1 MALYTVP
8 LPSVD
13 GGDEDI
19 SRQMRKII
27 GYLRQLDEQLKY
39 VLCNLDGENLSDSFR
54 AVIDS
59 STDAAVLDE
68 LTGNIANL
76 STEIKQTAQAIT
88 LKASRADLN
97 ALGDRVSEAE
107 STLTVQAGQIEGKVA
122 QTAFDQLSGQV
133 TQVQSTVTQQ
143 ANQISSK
150 VSQSD
155 FDDFAETVLTKD
167 SFEVN
172 IDGENQLHVGADGV
186 SAQSVTAPNVAAA
199 YDGPAEITVNPNYSD
214 AWLEAQEGK
223 AVRSLQQALDKI
235 NGKRLMYNVSI
246 TMDNTSH
253 YERVDIHGVT
263 GSGVLEVL
271 GNGAT
276 FYGGI
281 AVQYCT
287 AKVTIMGTGMTV
299 YAGTDKAIEVTGCS
313 FVRIDGANVSGS
325 GTDGVYYTEGSKG
338 LLWNCDFAG
347 FTNAV
352 HASLTAHVI
361 VNACTGSGALKASFG
376 GIVAANGTMPTGG
389 TTEVGNGKVWSTG
402 STATGCSTSASSST
416 LTAASYDAV
425 TTATCRNSGSWT
437 SGQLRQNFATGL
449 GVCKGCVWFD
459 NSVIRSTLSG
469 KTVRS
474 ATLRLHRVSGSG
486 RSSAVQVTARGLTLT
501 GASGTVPNST
511 SAAVYGGL
519 SAMLGTIGNGETV
532 ALALPV
538 NLVNA
543 LISGSINGI
552 ALYAGETAQTG
563 NRGFSANYCR
573 FDGVGD
579 QFAPVLTINYM

>member
-199 YDGPAEITVNPNYSD
+199 YDGPEEITVNPNYAD
-214 AWLEAQEGK
+214 EWIEYQEGK

-253 YERVDIHGVT
+253 YARVDIHGVT

-299 YAGTDKAIEVTGCS
+299 YAGTGKAVEVTGCS

-389 TTEVGNGKVWSTG
+389 TTEVGNGKVWSSG
-402 STATGCSTSASSST
+402 STATGGSTSASSST

-459 NSVIRSTLSG
+459 NSAIRSALSG

-511 SAAVYGGL
+511 SASVYGGL

-532 ALALPV
+532 AMALPV
-538 NLVNA
+538 KIVNA
-543 LISGSINGI
+543 LVSGSINGI

-579 QFAPVLTINYM
+579 QFAPVLTINYL

>member
-1 MALYTVP
+1 MSNIGYREIMDTSPLSIKQLNDTLRALWGKVMGHIEERD
-8 LPSVD
+8 LDKGV
-13 GGDEDI
+13 I
-19 SRQMRKII
+19 SRITSE
-27 GYLRQLDEQLKY
+27 LDTEALETRITQTARE
-39 VLCNLDGENLSDSFR
+39 V
-54 AVIDS
+54 AVEAS
-59 STDAAVLDE
+59 QQATDE
-68 LTGNIANL
+68 LTGKVEAN
-76 STEIKQTAQAIT
+76 TA
-88 LKASRADLN
+88 
-97 ALGDRVSEAE
+97 ALG
-107 STLTVQAGQIEGKVA
+107 VQAAQIESKVA
-122 QTAFDQLSGQV
+122 QTTFDRLSGEV

-143 ANQISSK
+143 ATQISSK

-172 IDGENQLHVGADGV
+172 IDGENQLHVGEDGV

-199 YDGPAEITVNPNYSD
+199 YDGPSEITVNPNYAD
-214 AWLEAQEGK
+214 AWIEYQEGK

-271 GNGAT
+271 GNGST

-281 AVQYCT
+281 AVSYCT

-299 YAGTDKAIEVTGCS
+299 YAGTGKAIEVTGCS
-313 FVRIDGANVSGS
+313 FVRVDGANVSGS

-389 TTEVGNGKVWSTG
+389 TTEVGNGKVWSSG
-402 STATGCSTSASSST
+402 STATGGSTSASSST
-416 LTAASYDAV
+416 LTAAEYDAV

-449 GVCKGCVWFD
+449 GVYKGCVWFD
-459 NSVIRSTLSG
+459 NSAIRSALSG

-486 RSSAVQVTARGLTLT
+486 KSSAVQVTARGLTLT

-579 QFAPVLTINYM
+579 QFAPVLTISYIR

>member
-13 GGDEDI
+13 SGDEDI

-122 QTAFDQLSGQV
+122 QTAFDQLSGEVQ
-133 TQVQSTVTQQ
+133 TVQSTVTQQ
-143 ANQISSK
+143 ATQISSK

-172 IDGENQLHVGADGV
+172 IDGENQLHVGEDGV

-199 YDGPAEITVNPNYSD
+199 YDGPAEITVNPNYAD
-214 AWLEAQEGK
+214 AWIEYQEGK

-253 YERVDIHGVT
+253 YARVDIHGVT

-287 AKVTIMGTGMTV
+287 AKVSIMGTGMTV
-299 YAGTDKAIEVTGCS
+299 YAGTGKAIEVTGCS
-313 FVRIDGANVSGS
+313 FVRVDGANVSGS

-376 GIVAANGTMPTGG
+376 GIVAANGTIPTGG
-389 TTEVGNGKVWSTG
+389 TTELGNGKVWSSG
-402 STATGCSTSASSST
+402 STATGGSTSASSST

-459 NSVIRSTLSG
+459 NSAIRSALSG

-511 SAAVYGGL
+511 SASVYGGL

-538 NLVNA
+538 NIVNA
-543 LISGSINGI
+543 LVSGSINGI

-579 QFAPVLTINYM
+579 QFAPVLTINYL

>member
-199 YDGPAEITVNPNYSD
+199 YDGPAEITVNPNYAD
-214 AWLEAQEGK
+214 EWIEYQEGK

-253 YERVDIHGVT
+253 YARVDIHGVT

-299 YAGTDKAIEVTGCS
+299 YAGTGKAVEVTGCS

-389 TTEVGNGKVWSTG
+389 TTEVGNGKVWSSG
-402 STATGCSTSASSST
+402 SMATGGSTSASSST
-416 LTAASYDAV
+416 LTAASYDAL

-459 NSVIRSTLSG
+459 NSAIRSALSG

-511 SAAVYGGL
+511 SASVYGGL

-532 ALALPV
+532 AMALPV
-538 NLVNA
+538 KIVNA
-543 LISGSINGI
+543 LVSGSINGI

-579 QFAPVLTINYM
+579 QFAPVLTINYL

>member
-107 STLTVQAGQIEGKVA
+107 STLTVQAGQIESKVA
-122 QTAFDQLSGQV
+122 QTAFDQLSGEV

-199 YDGPAEITVNPNYSD
+199 YDGPSEITVNPNYAD
-214 AWLEAQEGK
+214 EWIEYQEGK

-253 YERVDIHGVT
+253 YARVDIHGVT

-299 YAGTDKAIEVTGCS
+299 YAGTGKAVEVTGCS

-361 VNACTGSGALKASFG
+361 VNDCTGSGALMASFG

-389 TTEVGNGKVWSTG
+389 TTELGNGKVWSSG
-402 STATGCSTSASSST
+402 SMATGGSTSASSST

-459 NSVIRSTLSG
+459 NSAIRSALSG

-501 GASGTVPNST
+501 SASGTVPNST
-511 SAAVYGGL
+511 SADVYGGL
-519 SAMLGTIGNGETV
+519 SAMLGTIGNGDTV
-532 ALALPV
+532 AMALPV
-538 NLVNA
+538 NIVNA
-543 LISGSINGI
+543 LVSGSINGI

-579 QFAPVLTINYM
+579 QFAPVLTINYL

>member
-107 STLTVQAGQIEGKVA
+107 STLTVQAGQIEGKVS

-199 YDGPAEITVNPNYSD
+199 YDGPSEITVNPNYAD

-271 GNGAT
+271 GNGST

-281 AVQYCT
+281 AVQYCS

-299 YAGTDKAIEVTGCS
+299 YAGTGKAVEVTGCS

-361 VNACTGSGALKASFG
+361 VNDCTGSGALMASFG

-389 TTEVGNGKVWSTG
+389 TTELGNGKVWSSG
-402 STATGCSTSASSST
+402 STATGGSTSASSST

-459 NSVIRSTLSG
+459 NSAIRSALSG

-511 SAAVYGGL
+511 SASVYGGL
-519 SAMLGTIGNGETV
+519 SAMLGTIGNGDTV
-532 ALALPV
+532 AMALPV
-538 NLVNA
+538 NIVNA
-543 LISGSINGI
+543 LVSGSINGI

>member
-1 MALYTVP
+1 MSNIGYREIMDTSPLSIKQLNDTLRALWGKVMGHIEERD
-8 LPSVD
+8 LDKGV
-13 GGDEDI
+13 I
-19 SRQMRKII
+19 SRITSE
-27 GYLRQLDEQLKY
+27 LDTEALETRITQTARE
-39 VLCNLDGENLSDSFR
+39 V
-54 AVIDS
+54 AVEAS
-59 STDAAVLDE
+59 QQATDE
-68 LTGNIANL
+68 LTGKVEAN
-76 STEIKQTAQAIT
+76 TA
-88 LKASRADLN
+88 
-97 ALGDRVSEAE
+97 ALG
-107 STLTVQAGQIEGKVA
+107 VQATQIEGKVA
-122 QTAFDQLSGQV
+122 QTAFDQLSGEV

-143 ANQISSK
+143 ATQISSK

-199 YDGPAEITVNPNYSD
+199 YDGPSEITVNPNYTD

-271 GNGAT
+271 GNGST

-299 YAGTDKAIEVTGCS
+299 YAGTGKAIEVTGCS
-313 FVRIDGANVSGS
+313 FVRVDGANVSGS

-389 TTEVGNGKVWSTG
+389 TTEVGNGKVWSSG
-402 STATGCSTSASSST
+402 STATGGSTSASSST

-459 NSVIRSTLSG
+459 NSAIRSALSG

-511 SAAVYGGL
+511 SAEVYGGL
-519 SAMLGTIGNGETV
+519 SAMLGTIGNGDTV

-538 NLVNA
+538 NIVNA
-543 LISGSINGI
+543 LVSGSINGI

-579 QFAPVLTINYM
+579 QFAPVLTISYIR

>member
-1 MALYTVP
+1 M
-8 LPSVD
+8 SN
-13 GGDEDI
+13 
-19 SRQMRKII
+19 I
-27 GYLRQLDEQLKY
+27 GYREIMDTSPLSIKQLNDTLRALWGKVMGHIEGRDLD
-39 VLCNLDGENLSDSFR
+39 DGVISLIQEGTDTEALETR
-54 AVIDS
+54 ITQTAREVAVEAS
-59 STDAAVLDE
+59 QQATDE
-68 LTGNIANL
+68 LTGKVEAN
-76 STEIKQTAQAIT
+76 TA
-88 LKASRADLN
+88 
-97 ALGDRVSEAE
+97 ALG
-107 STLTVQAGQIEGKVA
+107 VQATQIEGKVS
-122 QTAFDQLSGQV
+122 QTTFDQLSGEV

-143 ANQISSK
+143 ATQISSK

-199 YDGPAEITVNPNYSD
+199 YDGPAEITVNPNYTD

-271 GNGAT
+271 GNGST

-299 YAGTDKAIEVTGCS
+299 YAGTGKAIEVTGCS
-313 FVRIDGANVSGS
+313 FVRVDGANVSGS

-376 GIVAANGTMPTGG
+376 GVVAANGTMPTGG

-402 STATGCSTSASSST
+402 STATGGSTSASSST

-459 NSVIRSTLSG
+459 NSAIRSALSG

-486 RSSAVQVTARGLTLT
+486 KSSAVQVTARGLTLT

-538 NLVNA
+538 NIVNA
-543 LISGSINGI
+543 LVSGSINGI

-579 QFAPVLTINYM
+579 QFAPVLTISYIR

>member
-13 GGDEDI
+13 SGDEDI

-172 IDGENQLHVGADGV
+172 IDGENQLHVGEDGV

-199 YDGPAEITVNPNYSD
+199 YDGPAEITVNPNYTD
-214 AWLEAQEGK
+214 AWLEAQDGK

-271 GNGAT
+271 GNGST

-287 AKVTIMGTGMTV
+287 AKVSIMGTGMTV

-389 TTEVGNGKVWSTG
+389 TTEVGNGKVWSSG
-402 STATGCSTSASSST
+402 STATGGSTSASSST

-459 NSVIRSTLSG
+459 NSAIRSALSG
-469 KTVRS
+469 NTVRS

-511 SAAVYGGL
+511 SADVYGGL

-543 LISGSINGI
+543 LISGSINGF

>member
-122 QTAFDQLSGQV
+122 QTAFDQLSGEV

-143 ANQISSK
+143 ATQISSK

-199 YDGPAEITVNPNYSD
+199 YDGPEEITVNPNYTD

-271 GNGAT
+271 GNGST

-299 YAGTDKAIEVTGCS
+299 YAGTGKAVDVTGCS

-389 TTEVGNGKVWSTG
+389 TTEVGNGKVWSSG
-402 STATGCSTSASSST
+402 STATGGSTSASSST

-459 NSVIRSTLSG
+459 NSAIRSALSG

-501 GASGTVPNST
+501 VASGTVPNST
-511 SAAVYGGL
+511 SAEVYGGL
-519 SAMLGTIGNGETV
+519 SAMLGTIGNGDTV

>member
-122 QTAFDQLSGQV
+122 QTAFDQLSGEVQ
-133 TQVQSTVTQQ
+133 TVQSTVTQQ

-199 YDGPAEITVNPNYSD
+199 YDGPAEITVNPNYAD
-214 AWLEAQEGK
+214 EWIEYQEGK

-253 YERVDIHGVT
+253 YARVDIHGVT

-271 GNGAT
+271 GNGST

-299 YAGTDKAIEVTGCS
+299 YAGTGKAVEVTGCS

-352 HASLTAHVI
+352 HSSLTAHVI
-361 VNACTGSGALKASFG
+361 VNDCTGSGALMASFG

-389 TTEVGNGKVWSTG
+389 TTELGNGKVWSSG
-402 STATGCSTSASSST
+402 STATGGSTSASSST

-459 NSVIRSTLSG
+459 NSAIRSALSG

-511 SAAVYGGL
+511 SADVYGGL
-519 SAMLGTIGNGETV
+519 SAMLGTIGNGDTV
-532 ALALPV
+532 AMALPV
-538 NLVNA
+538 NIVNA
-543 LISGSINGI
+543 LVSGSINGI

>member
-107 STLTVQAGQIEGKVA
+107 STLTVQAGQIEGKVS

-172 IDGENQLHVGADGV
+172 IDGENQLHVGEDGV

-199 YDGPAEITVNPNYSD
+199 YDGPSEITVNPNYTD

-271 GNGAT
+271 GNGST

-287 AKVTIMGTGMTV
+287 AKVSIMGTGMTV
-299 YAGTDKAIEVTGCS
+299 YAGTGKAIEVTGCS

-389 TTEVGNGKVWSTG
+389 TTEVGNGKVWSSG
-402 STATGCSTSASSST
+402 STATGGSTSASSST

-437 SGQLRQNFATGL
+437 SGQLRQNFVTGL

-459 NSVIRSTLSG
+459 NSAIRSALSG

-511 SAAVYGGL
+511 SASVYGGL

-532 ALALPV
+532 AMALPV
-538 NLVNA
+538 KIVNA
-543 LISGSINGI
+543 LVSGSINGI

-579 QFAPVLTINYM
+579 QFAPVLTINYL

>member
-68 LTGNIANL
+68 LTGNITNL

-199 YDGPAEITVNPNYSD
+199 YDGPAEITVNPNYAD
-214 AWLEAQEGK
+214 EWIEYQEGK

-253 YERVDIHGVT
+253 YARVDIHGVT

-299 YAGTDKAIEVTGCS
+299 YAGTGKAVEVTGCS

-389 TTEVGNGKVWSTG
+389 TTEVGNGKVWSSG
-402 STATGCSTSASSST
+402 SMATGGSTSASSST
-416 LTAASYDAV
+416 LTAASYDAL

-459 NSVIRSTLSG
+459 NSAIRSALSG

-511 SAAVYGGL
+511 SASVYGGL

-532 ALALPV
+532 AMALPV
-538 NLVNA
+538 KIVNA
-543 LISGSINGI
+543 LVSGSINGI

-579 QFAPVLTINYM
+579 QFAPVLTINYL

>member
-68 LTGNIANL
+68 LTGKIANL
-76 STEIKQTAQAIT
+76 STEIMQTAQAIT

-122 QTAFDQLSGQV
+122 QTAFDQLSGEV

-143 ANQISSK
+143 ATQISSK

-172 IDGENQLHVGADGV
+172 IDGENQLHVGEDGV

-199 YDGPAEITVNPNYSD
+199 YDGPEEITVNPNYTD

-271 GNGAT
+271 GNGST

-299 YAGTDKAIEVTGCS
+299 YAGTGKAVDVTGCS

-389 TTEVGNGKVWSTG
+389 TTEVGNGKVWSSG
-402 STATGCSTSASSST
+402 STATGGSTSASSST

-459 NSVIRSTLSG
+459 NSAIRSALSG

-511 SAAVYGGL
+511 SAEVYGGL
-519 SAMLGTIGNGETV
+519 SAMLGTIGNGDTV

>member
-13 GGDEDI
+13 SGDEDI

-107 STLTVQAGQIEGKVA
+107 STLTVQAGQIEGKVS
-122 QTAFDQLSGQV
+122 QTAFDQLSGEV

-143 ANQISSK
+143 ATQISSK

-199 YDGPAEITVNPNYSD
+199 YDGPSEITVNPNYTD
-214 AWLEAQEGK
+214 AWLDTQEGK

-271 GNGAT
+271 GNGST

-287 AKVTIMGTGMTV
+287 AKVSIMGTGMTV
-299 YAGTDKAIEVTGCS
+299 YAGTGKAIEVTGCS

-389 TTEVGNGKVWSTG
+389 TTEVGNGKVWSSG
-402 STATGCSTSASSST
+402 STATGGSTSASSST

-459 NSVIRSTLSG
+459 NSAIRSALSG

-501 GASGTVPNST
+501 SASGTVPNST
-511 SAAVYGGL
+511 SADVYGGL
-519 SAMLGTIGNGETV
+519 SAMLGTIGNGDTV
-532 ALALPV
+532 AMALPV
-538 NLVNA
+538 NIVNA
-543 LISGSINGI
+543 LVSGSINGI

>member
-1 MALYTVP
+1 MSNIGYREIMDTSPLSIKQLNDTLRALWGKVMGHIEERD
-8 LPSVD
+8 LDKGV
-13 GGDEDI
+13 I
-19 SRQMRKII
+19 SRITSE
-27 GYLRQLDEQLKY
+27 LDTEALETRITQTARE
-39 VLCNLDGENLSDSFR
+39 V
-54 AVIDS
+54 AVEAS
-59 STDAAVLDE
+59 QQATDE
-68 LTGNIANL
+68 LTGKVEAN
-76 STEIKQTAQAIT
+76 TA
-88 LKASRADLN
+88 
-97 ALGDRVSEAE
+97 ALG
-107 STLTVQAGQIEGKVA
+107 VQATQIEGKVA
-122 QTAFDQLSGQV
+122 QTAFDQLSGEV

-199 YDGPAEITVNPNYSD
+199 YDGPAEITVNPNYTD

-271 GNGAT
+271 GNGST

-299 YAGTDKAIEVTGCS
+299 YAGTGKAVEVTGCS
-313 FVRIDGANVSGS
+313 FVRVDGANVSGS

-402 STATGCSTSASSST
+402 STATGGSTSASSST

-459 NSVIRSTLSG
+459 NSAIRSALSG

-486 RSSAVQVTARGLTLT
+486 KSSAVQVTARGLTLT
-501 GASGTVPNST
+501 GASGTVSNST

-538 NLVNA
+538 NIVNA
-543 LISGSINGI
+543 LVSGSINGI
-552 ALYAGETAQTG
+552 ALYAGETAQSG

-573 FDGVGD
+573 FEGVGD
-579 QFAPVLTINYM
+579 QFAPVLTISYIR

>member
-13 GGDEDI
+13 SGDEDI

-143 ANQISSK
+143 ATQISSK

-199 YDGPAEITVNPNYSD
+199 YDGPEEITVNPNYTD
-214 AWLEAQEGK
+214 AWLEAQDGK

-271 GNGAT
+271 GNGST

-287 AKVTIMGTGMTV
+287 AKVSIMGTGMTV
-299 YAGTDKAIEVTGCS
+299 YAGTGKAIEVTGCS

-389 TTEVGNGKVWSTG
+389 TTELGNGKVWSSG
-402 STATGCSTSASSST
+402 STATGGSTSASSST

-459 NSVIRSTLSG
+459 NSAIRSALSG

-486 RSSAVQVTARGLTLT
+486 RSSAVQVTVRGLTLT

-511 SAAVYGGL
+511 SAEVYGGL

-532 ALALPV
+532 AMALPV
-538 NLVNA
+538 KIVNA
-543 LISGSINGI
+543 LVSGSINGI
-552 ALYAGETAQTG
+552 ALYAGETSQTG

>member
-1 MALYTVP
+1 MSNIGYREIMDTSPLSIKQLNDTLRALWGKVMGHIEERD
-8 LPSVD
+8 LDKGV
-13 GGDEDI
+13 I
-19 SRQMRKII
+19 SRITSE
-27 GYLRQLDEQLKY
+27 LDTEALETRITQTARE
-39 VLCNLDGENLSDSFR
+39 V
-54 AVIDS
+54 AVEAS
-59 STDAAVLDE
+59 QQATDE
-68 LTGNIANL
+68 LTGKVEAN
-76 STEIKQTAQAIT
+76 TA
-88 LKASRADLN
+88 
-97 ALGDRVSEAE
+97 ALG
-107 STLTVQAGQIEGKVA
+107 VQATQIEGKVS
-122 QTAFDQLSGQV
+122 QTAFDQLSGEV

-143 ANQISSK
+143 ATQISSK

-172 IDGENQLHVGADGV
+172 IDGENQLHVGEDGV

-199 YDGPAEITVNPNYSD
+199 YDGPAEITVNPNYTD

-271 GNGAT
+271 GNGSS

-299 YAGTDKAIEVTGCS
+299 YAGTGKAVEVTGCS

-402 STATGCSTSASSST
+402 STATGGSTSASSST
-416 LTAASYDAV
+416 LTAAEYDAV

-459 NSVIRSTLSG
+459 NSAIRSALSG

-538 NLVNA
+538 NIVNA
-543 LISGSINGI
+543 LVSGSINGI

-579 QFAPVLTINYM
+579 QFAPVLTISYIR

>member
-107 STLTVQAGQIEGKVA
+107 STLTVQAGQIESKVA
-122 QTAFDQLSGQV
+122 QTAFDQLSGEV

-172 IDGENQLHVGADGV
+172 IDGENQLHVGEDGV

-199 YDGPAEITVNPNYSD
+199 YDGPAEITVNPNYAD
-214 AWLEAQEGK
+214 EWIEYQEGK

-246 TMDNTSH
+246 TMDNRSH
-253 YERVDIHGVT
+253 YARVDIHGVT

-299 YAGTDKAIEVTGCS
+299 YAGTGKAIEVTGCS
-313 FVRIDGANVSGS
+313 FVRVDGANVSGS

-376 GIVAANGTMPTGG
+376 GIVAANGTIPTGG
-389 TTEVGNGKVWSTG
+389 TTELGNGKVWSSG
-402 STATGCSTSASSST
+402 STATGGSTSASSST

-459 NSVIRSTLSG
+459 NSAIRSALSG

-519 SAMLGTIGNGETV
+519 SAMLGTIGNGDTV
-532 ALALPV
+532 AMALPV
-538 NLVNA
+538 NIVNA
-543 LISGSINGI
+543 LVSGSINGI

-579 QFAPVLTINYM
+579 QFAPVLTINYL

>member
-172 IDGENQLHVGADGV
+172 IDGENQLHVGEDGV

-199 YDGPAEITVNPNYSD
+199 YDGPAEITVNPNYAD
-214 AWLEAQEGK
+214 AWIEYQEGK

-299 YAGTDKAIEVTGCS
+299 YAGTGKAVEVTGCS

-389 TTEVGNGKVWSTG
+389 TTEVGNGKVWSSG
-402 STATGCSTSASSST
+402 STATGGSTSASSST

-459 NSVIRSTLSG
+459 NSAIRSALSG

-519 SAMLGTIGNGETV
+519 SAMLGTIGNGDTV
-532 ALALPV
+532 AMALPV
-538 NLVNA
+538 NIVNA
-543 LISGSINGI
+543 LVSGSINGI

>member
-155 FDDFAETVLTKD
+155 FDVFAETVLTKD

-199 YDGPAEITVNPNYSD
+199 YDGPAEITVNPNYAD
-214 AWLEAQEGK
+214 AWIEYQEGK

-253 YERVDIHGVT
+253 YARVDIHGVT

-271 GNGAT
+271 GNGAI

-287 AKVTIMGTGMTV
+287 AKFTIMGTGMTV
-299 YAGTDKAIEVTGCS
+299 YAGTGKAVEVTGCS

-389 TTEVGNGKVWSTG
+389 TTELGNGKVWSSG
-402 STATGCSTSASSST
+402 STATGGSTSASSST

-459 NSVIRSTLSG
+459 NSAIRSALSG

-519 SAMLGTIGNGETV
+519 SAMLGTIGNGDTV
-532 ALALPV
+532 AMALPV
-538 NLVNA
+538 NIVNA
-543 LISGSINGI
+543 LVSGSINGI

>member
-122 QTAFDQLSGQV
+122 QTAFDQLSGEV

-143 ANQISSK
+143 ATQISSK

-199 YDGPAEITVNPNYSD
+199 YDGPSEITVNPNYTD

-299 YAGTDKAIEVTGCS
+299 YAGTGKAVEVTGCS

-389 TTEVGNGKVWSTG
+389 TTEVGNGKVWSSG
-402 STATGCSTSASSST
+402 STATGGSTSASSST

-459 NSVIRSTLSG
+459 NSAIRSALSG

-579 QFAPVLTINYM
+579 KFAPVLTINYM

>member
-1 MALYTVP
+1 MSNIGYREIMDTSPLSIKQLNDTLRALWGKVMGHIEERD
-8 LPSVD
+8 LDKGV
-13 GGDEDI
+13 I
-19 SRQMRKII
+19 SRITSE
-27 GYLRQLDEQLKY
+27 LDTEALETRITQTARE
-39 VLCNLDGENLSDSFR
+39 V
-54 AVIDS
+54 AVEAS
-59 STDAAVLDE
+59 QQATDE
-68 LTGNIANL
+68 LTGKVEAN
-76 STEIKQTAQAIT
+76 TA
-88 LKASRADLN
+88 
-97 ALGDRVSEAE
+97 ALG
-107 STLTVQAGQIEGKVA
+107 VQATQIEGKVS
-122 QTAFDQLSGQV
+122 QTSFDQLSGEV

-143 ANQISSK
+143 ATQISSK

-172 IDGENQLHVGADGV
+172 IDGENQLHVGEDGV

-199 YDGPAEITVNPNYSD
+199 YDGPAEITVNPNYTD

-235 NGKRLMYNVSI
+235 NGKRLLYNVSI

-271 GNGAT
+271 GNSAT

-281 AVQYCT
+281 AVQYCS
-287 AKVTIMGTGMTV
+287 AKVTIMGTGMV
-299 YAGTDKAIEVTGCS
+299 IYAGTGKAVEVTGCS

-376 GIVAANGTMPTGG
+376 GIVAANGTMPMGG

-402 STATGCSTSASSST
+402 STATGGSTSASSST
-416 LTAASYDAV
+416 LTAVSYDAV

-459 NSVIRSTLSG
+459 NSTIRSALSG

-486 RSSAVQVTARGLTLT
+486 KSSAVQVTARGLTLT
-501 GASGTVPNST
+501 GVSGTVSNST

-519 SAMLGTIGNGETV
+519 SAMLGTIGNDETV

-543 LISGSINGI
+543 LISGSINGF
-552 ALYAGETAQTG
+552 ALYAGETSQTG

-579 QFAPVLTINYM
+579 QFAPVLTISYLR

>member
-1 MALYTVP
+1 MSNIGYREIMDTSPLSIKQLNDTLRALWGKVMGHIEERD
-8 LPSVD
+8 LDKGV
-13 GGDEDI
+13 I
-19 SRQMRKII
+19 SRITSE
-27 GYLRQLDEQLKY
+27 LDTEALETRITQTARE
-39 VLCNLDGENLSDSFR
+39 V
-54 AVIDS
+54 AVEAS
-59 STDAAVLDE
+59 QQATDE
-68 LTGNIANL
+68 LTGKVEAN
-76 STEIKQTAQAIT
+76 TA
-88 LKASRADLN
+88 
-97 ALGDRVSEAE
+97 ALG
-107 STLTVQAGQIEGKVA
+107 VQATQIEGKVS
-122 QTAFDQLSGQV
+122 QTSFDQLSGEV

-172 IDGENQLHVGADGV
+172 IDGENQLHVGEDGV

-199 YDGPAEITVNPNYSD
+199 YDGPAEITVNPNYTD

-271 GNGAT
+271 GNSAT

-281 AVQYCT
+281 AVQYCS
-287 AKVTIMGTGMTV
+287 AKVTIMGTGMV
-299 YAGTDKAIEVTGCS
+299 IYAGTGKAVEVTGCS

-389 TTEVGNGKVWSTG
+389 TTEVGNGKVWSSG
-402 STATGCSTSASSST
+402 STATGGSTSASSST

-459 NSVIRSTLSG
+459 NSAIRSALSG

-486 RSSAVQVTARGLTLT
+486 KSSAVQVTARGLTLT
-501 GASGTVPNST
+501 GASGTVSNST

-519 SAMLGTIGNGETV
+519 SAMLGTIGNDETV

-543 LISGSINGI
+543 LISGSINGF
-552 ALYAGETAQTG
+552 ALYAGETAQIG

-579 QFAPVLTINYM
+579 QFAPVLTISYIR

>member
-199 YDGPAEITVNPNYSD
+199 YDGPAEITVNPNYAD
-214 AWLEAQEGK
+214 EWIEYQEGK

-253 YERVDIHGVT
+253 YARVDIHGVT

-299 YAGTDKAIEVTGCS
+299 YAGTGKAVEVTGCS

-389 TTEVGNGKVWSTG
+389 TTEVGNGKVWSSG
-402 STATGCSTSASSST
+402 STATGGSTSASSST

-459 NSVIRSTLSG
+459 NSAIRSALSG

-511 SAAVYGGL
+511 SAEVYGGL

-579 QFAPVLTINYM
+579 QFAPVLTINYL

>member
-172 IDGENQLHVGADGV
+172 IDGENQLHVGEDGV

-199 YDGPAEITVNPNYSD
+199 YDGPAEITVNPNYAD
-214 AWLEAQEGK
+214 AWIEYQEGK

-299 YAGTDKAIEVTGCS
+299 YAGTGKAVEVTGCS

-402 STATGCSTSASSST
+402 STATGGSTSSSSST

-459 NSVIRSTLSG
+459 NSAIRSALSG

-532 ALALPV
+532 AMALPV
-538 NLVNA
+538 NIVNA
-543 LISGSINGI
+543 LVSGSINGI

>member
-39 VLCNLDGENLSDSFR
+39 VLCNLDGDNLSDSFR

-172 IDGENQLHVGADGV
+172 IDGENQLHVGEDGV

-199 YDGPAEITVNPNYSD
+199 YDGPAEITVNPNYAD
-214 AWLEAQEGK
+214 EWIEYQDGK

-253 YERVDIHGVT
+253 YARVDIHGVT

-299 YAGTDKAIEVTGCS
+299 YAGTGKAVEVTGCS

-325 GTDGVYYTEGSKG
+325 GSDGVYYTEGSKG

-389 TTEVGNGKVWSTG
+389 TTELGNGKVWSSG
-402 STATGCSTSASSST
+402 STATGGSTSSSSST

-459 NSVIRSTLSG
+459 NSAIRSALSG

-511 SAAVYGGL
+511 SASVYGGL

-532 ALALPV
+532 AMALPV
-538 NLVNA
+538 KIVNA
-543 LISGSINGI
+543 LVSGSINGI

-579 QFAPVLTINYM
+579 QFAPVLTINYL

>member
-1 MALYTVP
+1 MSNIGYREIMDTSPLSIKQLNDTLRALWGKVMGHIEERD
-8 LPSVD
+8 LDKGV
-13 GGDEDI
+13 I
-19 SRQMRKII
+19 SRITSE
-27 GYLRQLDEQLKY
+27 LDTEALETRITQTARE
-39 VLCNLDGENLSDSFR
+39 V
-54 AVIDS
+54 AVEAS
-59 STDAAVLDE
+59 QQATDE
-68 LTGNIANL
+68 LTGKVEAN
-76 STEIKQTAQAIT
+76 TA
-88 LKASRADLN
+88 
-97 ALGDRVSEAE
+97 ALG
-107 STLTVQAGQIEGKVA
+107 VQATQIEGKVS
-122 QTAFDQLSGQV
+122 QTSFDQLSGEV

-143 ANQISSK
+143 ATQISNK

-172 IDGENQLHVGADGV
+172 IDGENQLHVGEDGV

-199 YDGPAEITVNPNYSD
+199 YDGPAEITVNPNYTD

-235 NGKRLMYNVSI
+235 NGKRLLYNVSI

-271 GNGAT
+271 GNSAT

-281 AVQYCT
+281 AVSYCT

-299 YAGTDKAIEVTGCS
+299 YAGTGKAVEVTGCS

-389 TTEVGNGKVWSTG
+389 TTELGNGKVWSTG
-402 STATGCSTSASSST
+402 STATGGSTSASSST

-459 NSVIRSTLSG
+459 NSAIRSALSG

-486 RSSAVQVTARGLTLT
+486 KSSAVQVTARGLTLT

-538 NLVNA
+538 NIVNA
-543 LISGSINGI
+543 LVSGSINGI

-579 QFAPVLTINYM
+579 QFAPVLTISYIR

>member
-1 MALYTVP
+1 MSNIGYREIMDTSPLSIKQLNDTLRALWGKVMGHIEERD
-8 LPSVD
+8 LDKGV
-13 GGDEDI
+13 I
-19 SRQMRKII
+19 SRITSE
-27 GYLRQLDEQLKY
+27 LDTEALETRITQTARE
-39 VLCNLDGENLSDSFR
+39 V
-54 AVIDS
+54 AVEAS
-59 STDAAVLDE
+59 QQATDE
-68 LTGNIANL
+68 LTGKVEAN
-76 STEIKQTAQAIT
+76 TA
-88 LKASRADLN
+88 
-97 ALGDRVSEAE
+97 ALG
-107 STLTVQAGQIEGKVA
+107 VQATQIEGKVA
-122 QTAFDQLSGQV
+122 QTAFDQLSGEV

-143 ANQISSK
+143 ATQISSK

-199 YDGPAEITVNPNYSD
+199 YDGPAEITVNPNYTD

-299 YAGTDKAIEVTGCS
+299 YAGTGKAVEVTGCS

-376 GIVAANGTMPTGG
+376 GILAVNGTMPTGG
-389 TTEVGNGKVWSTG
+389 TTELGNGKVWSTG
-402 STATGCSTSASSST
+402 STATGGSTSASSST

-459 NSVIRSTLSG
+459 NSAIRSALSG

-486 RSSAVQVTARGLTLT
+486 KSSAVQVTARGLTLT

-538 NLVNA
+538 NIVNA
-543 LISGSINGI
+543 LVSGSINGI

-579 QFAPVLTINYM
+579 QFAPVLTVSYIR

>member
-107 STLTVQAGQIEGKVA
+107 STLTVQAGQIEGKVS
-122 QTAFDQLSGQV
+122 QTAFDQLSGEVQ
-133 TQVQSTVTQQ
+133 TVQSTVTQQ
-143 ANQISSK
+143 ATQISSK

-172 IDGENQLHVGADGV
+172 IDGENQLHVGEDGV

-199 YDGPAEITVNPNYSD
+199 YDGPAEITVNPNYAD
-214 AWLEAQEGK
+214 EWIEYQDGK

-253 YERVDIHGVT
+253 YARVDIHGVT

-299 YAGTDKAIEVTGCS
+299 YAGTGKAIEVTGCS
-313 FVRIDGANVSGS
+313 FVRVDGANVSGS

-389 TTEVGNGKVWSTG
+389 TTELGNGKVWSSG
-402 STATGCSTSASSST
+402 STATGGSTSASSST

-459 NSVIRSTLSG
+459 NSAIRSALSG

-538 NLVNA
+538 NIVNA
-543 LISGSINGI
+543 LVSGSINGI